1 MNEVRAMR
9 VLLVDDNEM
18 GSELLAEFLALSNV
32 ETRCAATGAEAL
44 ALVNTFAPDAVLLDI
59 LLPDMDG
66 YELAKR
72 LRERANPPRIYALSG
87 LARHER
93 RDAINGIFTGWIEK
107 PADPDALLAILHEA
121 N

>member
-18 GSELLAEFLALSNV
+18 GSELLAEFLALSNL
-32 ETRCAATGAEAL
+32 ETRCAATAAEAL
-44 ALVNTFAPDAVLLDI
+44 ELARTFTPDAVLLDI

-66 YELAKR
+66 YELASR
-72 LRERANPPRIYALSG
+72 LRDFPGSPRIYALSG

-93 RDAINGIFTGWIEK
+93 RDAADSMFTGWIEK
-107 PADPDALLAILHEA
+107 PADPDALLAILRQA
-121 N
+121 D